1 MTNRNRQQSLR
12 TRTVQPSHRSGDE
25 EVWPVVPPIVT
36 SAAYAARDPDVM
48 QARIRRGEP
57 TYHRD
62 HFPTAERLEGAI
74 AGLEG
79 AEAGY
84 AMSSGM
90 AAISIV
96 ALALLG
102 QGDHVIVG
110 AGGYSDTEELLC
122 RELVRFGVVGSVVP
136 LDEMDR
142 VRATIRPETRLI
154 FAETISNPGMMVP
167 DIPALANL
175 SREYGL
181 VLAVDNTLA
190 TPMLCRPMEHGADLV
205 IHSVTKFLGGHHD
218 LSAGMVVGA
227 RPLIDRIARVGYLV
241 GAVPGAHDAAL
252 ALRGIHTLAPRM
264 AWISETAM
272 RIARY
277 LADRPE
283 VAAVRYPGLATGAEA
298 ERVRSLLP
306 CGFGGLMVIEFA
318 SNQNHKAPAAT
329 FVRSLNMIPYV
340 PSLGGEITT
349 VCYPPHIIADADPD
363 DVAVGTRLRV
373 SIGLED
379 PDDLVAD
386 LEEALAAL
394 HH

>member
-1 MTNRNRQQSLR
+1 MTNQRNKPSLR
-12 TRTVQPSHRSGDE
+12 TRTVQSGRRSGDE
-25 EVWPVVPPIVT
+25 AMWPVVPPIVT
-36 SAAYAARDPDVM
+36 SAAYAARDPDLM
-48 QARIRRGEP
+48 QERVRRGEP

-62 HFPTAERLEGAI
+62 HFPTVERLELAI

-84 AMSSGM
+84 ATSSGM
-90 AAISIV
+90 AAISVV

-110 AGGYSDTEELLC
+110 MEGYCDTEELLC
-122 RELVRFGVVGSVVP
+122 GELVRFGVAGSVVP
-136 LDEMDR
+136 LDDLNA
-142 VRATIRPETRLI
+142 VRAAIRPETRLI
-154 FAETISNPGMMVP
+154 VAETISNPGMSVP
-167 DIPALANL
+167 DIPSLADISGEN
-175 SREYGL
+175 GL
-181 VLAVDNTLA
+181 LLVVDNTLA
-190 TPMLCRPMEHGADLV
+190 TPMLCRPLEHGADLV

-227 RPLIDRIARVGYLV
+227 HTLIDRIARAGYLL

-264 AWISETAM
+264 AWISESAM
-272 RIARY
+272 RVARY
-277 LADRPE
+277 LADCPE
-283 VAAVRYPGLATGAEA
+283 LTEVRYPGLVAGAEA
-298 ERVRSLLP
+298 GRVRDLLP
-306 CGFGGLMVIEFA
+306 CGFGGLMVVEFA
-318 SNQNHKAPAAT
+318 CSQRHDAPAAT

-349 VCYPPHIIADADPD
+349 VCYPPHIMADAGPD
-363 DVAVGTRLRV
+363 HPTAGTRLRV

-379 PDDLVAD
+379 PDDLIAD
-386 LEEALAAL
+386 LKRALAAL